1 MIAKERRP
9 GAVEAALRR
18 VGVLAGAGA
27 RSGLGGVQAGGG
39 AGWGRAVASLAG
51 ARPESFWTSQP
62 GAPDP
67 APALTGAITADLAVI
82 GGGFSGLWTAL
93 LARERDPSADVVL
106 IEAATSGWAASGRNG
121 GFCSA
126 SLTHGIGNGLARFP
140 AEMPLLEKLGAQNLA
155 EIGQTIAA
163 RGIDCDFSPVG
174 ELTVA
179 TQPWQLDDLHADTE
193 AARHLGHDAADL
205 DAAGVRRELDSP
217 AFLGGAWYRDTCAM
231 VDPARLARGLRRACL
246 EAGVR
251 LYENTRVRA
260 ITGDGAA
267 LSLATPYGGVRARQ
281 AVLAT
286 GAYPSLLRRIG
297 LFFVP
302 VYDYVLVTEPLSAAQ
317 LASLG
322 WRHRQGAAD
331 AGNQFHYFRLTA
343 DNRVLWGGYDAVYFN
358 GGRVSAAHD
367 QRPETFARLAGHF
380 FRTFPQLEDVS
391 FEYAWGGA
399 IDTCSRFFAF
409 YGTAYARPSRLRLRA
424 HRPRRRRE
432 PVRRQRRAGPAVR
445 AAHRADRAGDGP
457 FPPGAVPAGARP
469 IGGHSAHPGVA
480 GPGRPGRRRGGT
492 CGSGHWTGS
501 GWGSTPSQSRSVTL
515 DFSAASREAAAGRS
529 PVHETIS
536 SRHSAHRLAFRRAD
550 EGGDMSGTPLRE
562 RKAWQAL
569 LRHHEEI
576 AGRHLR
582 DLFAADPGRGERLT
596 AEAGGLFLD
605 YSKNRVTDETMRLL
619 VELAEESR
627 RDRAPRRDVPR

>member
-1 MIAKERRP
+1 MA
-9 GAVEAALRR
+9 
-18 VGVLAGAGA
+18 LAGAGA
-27 RSGLGGVQAGGG
+27 RAGAGPRDRRRARG

-51 ARPESFWTSQP
+51 ARPEPFWTSQP

-67 APALTGAITADLAVI
+67 APALTGAITADLAVV

-179 TQPWQLDDLHADTE
+179 TQPWQLDDLYADTE
-193 AARHLGHDAADL
+193 AARQLGHDAVDL
-205 DAAGVRRELDSP
+205 DAAGVRRELDS
-217 AFLGGAWYRDTCAM
+217 ATFLGGAWYRDTCAM
-231 VDPARLARGLRRACL
+231 VDPGRLARGLRRACL

-281 AVLAT
+281 AALAT

-343 DNRVLWGGYDAVYFN
+343 DNRILWGGYDAVYFN

-409 YGTAYARPSRLRLRA
+409 YGTACGGRLGYACGHTGLGVGASRFAANVVLDLLAGRRTERTGLAMVRSRPVPFPPEPARSAVIQLTRA
-424 HRPRRRRE
+424 SL
-432 PVRRQRRAGPAVR
+432 A
-445 AAHRADRAGDGP
+445 RADRDA
-457 FPPGAVPAGARP
+457 
-469 IGGHSAHPGVA
+469 
-480 GPGRPGRRRGGT
+480 GRRNLWLR
-492 CGSGHWTGS
+492 
-501 GWGSTPSQSRSVTL
+501 TL
-515 DFSAASREAAAGRS
+515 D
-529 PVHETIS
+529 
-536 SRHSAHRLAFRRAD
+536 RL
-550 EGGDMSGTPLRE
+550 
-562 RKAWQAL
+562 
-569 LRHHEEI
+569 
-576 AGRHLR
+576 
-582 DLFAADPGRGERLT
+582 
-596 AEAGGLFLD
+596 GLGFD
-605 YSKNRVTDETMRLL
+605 S
-619 VELAEESR
+619 
-627 RDRAPRRDVPR
+627 

>member
-1 MIAKERRP
+1 MIARER
-9 GAVEAALRR
+9 
-18 VGVLAGAGA
+18 AGAGA
-27 RSGLGGVQAGGG
+27 VHAGWGRVQGERRGAGWGRARAGWGRVQASGG

-179 TQPWQLDDLHADTE
+179 TQPWQLDDLYADTE
-193 AARHLGHDAADL
+193 AARQLGHDAVDL
-205 DAAGVRRELDSP
+205 DAAGVRRELDSA

-251 LYENTRVRA
+251 LYENTPVHA
-260 ITGDGAA
+260 ITSDGAA

-286 GAYPSLLRRIG
+286 GATRRCCAGSASSSSPSTTTCWSPSRCPPPSWPAWAGGTGR
-297 LFFVP
+297 VP
-302 VYDYVLVTEPLSAAQ
+302 PTPATS
-317 LASLG
+317 STTSG
-322 WRHRQGAAD
+322 SPPTTGSCGAATT
-331 AGNQFHYFRLTA
+331 R
-343 DNRVLWGGYDAVYFN
+343 
-358 GGRVSAAHD
+358 
-367 QRPETFARLAGHF
+367 
-380 FRTFPQLEDVS
+380 
-391 FEYAWGGA
+391 
-399 IDTCSRFFAF
+399 
-409 YGTAYARPSRLRLRA
+409 
-424 HRPRRRRE
+424 
-432 PVRRQRRAGPAVR
+432 
-445 AAHRADRAGDGP
+445 
-457 FPPGAVPAGARP
+457 
-469 IGGHSAHPGVA
+469 
-480 GPGRPGRRRGGT
+480 
-492 CGSGHWTGS
+492 
-501 GWGSTPSQSRSVTL
+501 STST
-515 DFSAASREAAAGRS
+515 
-529 PVHETIS
+529 
-536 SRHSAHRLAFRRAD
+536 
-550 EGGDMSGTPLRE
+550 
-562 RKAWQAL
+562 
-569 LRHHEEI
+569 
-576 AGRHLR
+576 
-582 DLFAADPGRGERLT
+582 
-596 AEAGGLFLD
+596 AGG
-605 YSKNRVTDETMRLL
+605 S
-619 VELAEESR
+619 
-627 RDRAPRRDVPR
+627 APP